1 MQSVYPIDISHIRI
15 IIIVETNNISYEG
28 SVMACVRTKV
38 FRSNRSQAIR
48 LPKEVAFPESVK
60 DVEVTAIG
68 NRRMIEPLGQ
78 SWEEWFNAPGVSS
91 DFMMER
97 KQPKDQL
104 RESIEC

>member
-1 MQSVYPIDISHIRI
+1 
-15 IIIVETNNISYEG
+15 
-28 SVMACVRTKV
+28 MACVRTKV
-38 FRSNRSQAIR
+38 FKSNRSQAIR